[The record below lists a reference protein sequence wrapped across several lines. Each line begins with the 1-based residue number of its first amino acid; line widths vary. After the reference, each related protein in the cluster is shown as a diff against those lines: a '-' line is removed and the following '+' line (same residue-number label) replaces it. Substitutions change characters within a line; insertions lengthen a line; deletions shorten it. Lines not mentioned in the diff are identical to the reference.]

1 VIALAIVFTL
11 LVAQRAQAQT
21 PAEAHAAP
29 YAVDDCRTCHEK
41 PVAGMA
47 STPHS
52 KLEMKCSSCHGD
64 PTEHMKGSIEKGEPG
79 PIASIEKMKPDEVN
93 KTCLGCHD
101 KARQA
106 NWGGG
111 VHERRGV
118 SCVSCHS
125 LHDSRTTKALL
136 KAASDSETCFACH
149 KSERAKSLRTSHH
162 PVREGKMGCAS
173 CHDPHD
179 GSRQKLLQA
188 DSTNEVCYKCHAE
201 KRGPFLYEHA
211 PVREECTNCHD
222 PHGSNHERLLV
233 AKQPFLCQRCHFSGH
248 GLTADN
254 ASSLE
259 GLPIAPPGATV
270 TRSSRNTERG
280 CKQCHL
286 NIHGSNS
293 PSGAFFVR

>member
-1 VIALAIVFTL
+1 VIPLSLLWALAAV
-11 LVAQRAQAQT
+11 QA
-21 PAEAHAAP
+21 PAAPEAAAHAS
-29 YAVDDCRTCHEK
+29 YSVSDCRMCHEK
-41 PVAGMA
+41 PVASMA
-47 STPHS
+47 GTPHS
-52 KLEMKCSSCHGD
+52 RLEMKCGSCHGD
-64 PTEHMKGSIEKGEPG
+64 PTDHLKAEVDKGELG
-79 PIASIEKMKPDEVN
+79 TIVSIKKMKPDQIN
-93 KTCLGCHD
+93 QTCLGCHD

-111 VHERRGV
+111 VHERRGL

-125 LHDSRTTKALL
+125 VHDFHSTSAQL
-136 KAASDSETCFACH
+136 KTARDSENCSRCH
-149 KSERAKSLRTSHH
+149 KSERAKSMRASHH

-179 GSRQKLLQA
+179 GSSPKMLQA
-188 DSTNEVCYKCHAE
+188 DSTNELCYKCHTE
-201 KRGPFLYEHA
+201 KRGPFLFEHA
-211 PVREECTNCHD
+211 PAREDCAACHD

-233 AKQPFLCQRCHFSGH
+233 AKQPFLCQRCHFSAH

-259 GLPIAPPGATV
+259 GLPVAPPGSTA

>member
-1 VIALAIVFTL
+1 MIALAFAWMF
-11 LVAQRAQAQT
+11 VAGPAQAQQE
-21 PAEAHAAP
+21 PAAAP
-29 YAVDDCRTCHEK
+29 ASYSVSDCRMCHEK
-41 PVAGMA
+41 PVANMA
-47 STPHS
+47 GTPHS
-52 KLEMKCSSCHGD
+52 RLETKCASCHGD
-64 PTEHMKGSIEKGEPG
+64 PTEHMKSEVDKGEVG
-79 PIASIEKMKPDEVN
+79 PIVSIKKMKADQIN
-93 KTCLGCHD
+93 QTCLGCHD

-111 VHERRGV
+111 VHERRGL

-125 LHDSRTTKALL
+125 VHDFHSTTAQL
-136 KAASDSETCFACH
+136 KTARDSETCSACH

-179 GSRQKLLQA
+179 GSREKLLQA
-188 DSTNEVCYKCHAE
+188 DTTNELCYKCHTE
-201 KRGPFLYEHA
+201 KRGPFLFEHA
-211 PVREECTNCHD
+211 PVREECTACHD

-233 AKQPFLCQRCHFSGH
+233 AKQPFLCQRCHFSAH

-259 GLPIAPPGATV
+259 GLPVAPPGATA